1 MLLVLHFPPTN
12 QRPRSSNMW
21 LEIAKGVDAPP
32 RNGRLMRSGYVVVGM
47 TTHAQLKW
55 HWQHGVE
62 WNEYMK

>member
-1 MLLVLHFPPTN
+1 MSLVLHFPRPTKGLAL
-12 QRPRSSNMW
+12 NMW
-21 LEIAKGVDAPP
+21 LEIAKWVDAPP

-62 WNEYMK
+62 WIEYMK